1 MRYNG
6 MTIGRIGKMYDFIDI
21 SKPQYIKGKLI
32 RNILIIDDYHVL
44 TTIAEELDKGVF
56 I

>member
-6 MTIGRIGKMYDFIDI
+6 MTIGRIGKMIDFIDI
-21 SKPQYIKGKLI
+21 SKPQYIKGQLI
-32 RNILIIDDYHVL
+32 RNILIVDDYHVL
-44 TTIAEELDKGVF
+44 TAIADELNKGVF